1 MMGLGRPILSQSDL
15 NQYVTSLSQQDVIWA
30 PLFDANSYPTA
41 GVTQLSY
48 FTAPLGQGTTSA
60 PGATGTKTLADTNL
74 NSAGQLTKGN
84 EFLMTGQE
92 LIYFPGVV
100 PETVGPSAA
109 GAILNGGVN
118 DVYNV
123 GKSGVITL
131 QIQNRNYLQ
140 DGPLQLFP
148 PTARLAVS
156 AAIGGTLTAGTQSV
170 YETAYAHWAGETY
183 DITPVYIE
191 ATQGFSEIIQWPAAV
206 TVNTTGRLYS
216 RMRGYLVRNAQ

>member
-1 MMGLGRPILSQSDL
+1 MMGLGRPILTQQDL
-15 NQYVTSLSQQDVIWA
+15 QQYVTSLATQDVIWA
-30 PLFDANSYPTA
+30 PLYDANSYPTA

-60 PGATGTKTLADTNL
+60 PGGSGTKTLADTNL

-92 LIYFPGVV
+92 LIYFPGVA
-100 PETVGPSAA
+100 PENYA
-109 GAILNGGVN
+109 GADSGQNGGVN
-118 DVYNV
+118 DVFNV
-123 GKSGVITL
+123 GKSGVLTL

-156 AAIGGTLTAGTQSV
+156 AGIGGSATAGTQSILEV
-170 YETAYAHWAGETY
+170 AYAHWAGETY
-183 DITPVYIE
+183 DITPVYLE
-191 ATQGFSEIIQWPAAV
+191 ATQGFSEVIQWPAAV

-216 RMRGYLVRNAQ
+216 RMRGYLIRNAQ

>member
-1 MMGLGRPILSQSDL
+1 MMGLGRPILTQQDL
-15 NQYVTSLSQQDVIWA
+15 NQYVTSLSTQDVIWA
-30 PLFDANSYPTA
+30 PLYDANSYPTA

-92 LIYFPGVV
+92 MIYFPGVA
-100 PETVGPSAA
+100 PETDGTA
-109 GAILNGGVN
+109 GSMNGGVN
-118 DVYNV
+118 DVYNI

-156 AAIGGTLTAGTQSV
+156 AAIGGTDTAATNGILEV
-170 YETAYAHWAGETY
+170 AYAHWAGETY

-206 TVNTTGRLYS
+206 TAGTTGRLYS

>member
-1 MMGLGRPILSQSDL
+1 MMGLGRPILTQTELD
-15 NQYVTSLSQQDVIWA
+15 QYVTSLSTQDVIWA
-30 PLFDANSYPTA
+30 PLYDANSYPTA

-48 FTAPLGQGTTSA
+48 FTAPLGQGATSA

-92 LIYFPGVV
+92 MIYFPGVV
-100 PETVGPSAA
+100 PEVQAA
-109 GAILNGGVN
+109 GGAINGGVN
-118 DVYNV
+118 DVFNV
-123 GKSGVITL
+123 GKSGVLTL
-131 QIQNRNYLQ
+131 MIQQRNYLQ

-156 AAIGGTLTAGTQSV
+156 AAIGGTGDTAATAQYSV
-170 YETAYAHWAGETY
+170 AYAHWAGETY
-183 DITPVYIE
+183 DITPVYLE
-191 ATQGFSEIIQWPAAV
+191 ATQGFSETVTWPAAV
-206 TVNTTGRLYS
+206 TVGTTGRLYS